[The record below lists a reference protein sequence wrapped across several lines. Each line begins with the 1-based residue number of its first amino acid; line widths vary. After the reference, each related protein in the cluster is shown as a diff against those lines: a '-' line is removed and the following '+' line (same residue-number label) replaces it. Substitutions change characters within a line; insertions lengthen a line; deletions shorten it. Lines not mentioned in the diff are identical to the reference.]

1 MPPAPSHQNAKRL
14 FSLWTMVVLACLIY
28 LYLTLSR
35 GYQFDSSV
43 MTLLPE
49 SEHSIAQSLATRHLT
64 DATDR
69 RMVFLLEDSDKSRSA
84 DAAQAFTEALKN
96 SQLFSRV
103 QGKITT
109 LPKDSWQQFY
119 QNQRYQ
125 LLSAESR
132 RRLQADDPS
141 LVEESLGRLYS
152 PLASVVGA
160 QLIED
165 PLQLFFQWRLAVTP
179 RLPFS
184 LEDGWLTRSEAAQ
197 HYRLISAELS
207 ENPYDIGYQQQVM
220 ATLLEAQTA
229 LPPESQLLSSGLIL
243 HAAHGAEQAIGE
255 ISTIGIG
262 SALGILL
269 LLFVCFQRVRTVA
282 LAFVPLVVG
291 CLIALTLS
299 LVLFDRVHLIT
310 LAFGAGLVG
319 VAIDYV
325 LHFLCAHNHENTDR
339 KDLSN
344 KGLYNQGLC
353 RPVLPIILPSLTMG
367 LVSSVLAYAAQ
378 GMAPFPGLRQMA
390 VFSVIGL
397 IGAWLTVLFWLPLLQ
412 GRKPINFNPVL
423 IHQLRQWQSRWPKVD
438 SMWVKIVLT
447 ILSIGLIVVVA
458 NIKTNDDI
466 RLLQT
471 SPPELLEEDITV
483 QTLLK
488 AASPAQYLVL
498 KADSEE
504 ALLQR
509 EESYSEKLSQAIDKG
524 LITGFMA
531 TSQYLPSEQRQL
543 DNRALLDAK
552 VYAPQ
557 GQLHRLVNSVN
568 FPALESQARQS
579 YHDVPITLLRV
590 KDWQDSDIGELAA
603 HLWIGEFKGD
613 YYSTI
618 TLFGI
623 RDTRAIE
630 ALALMANT
638 LDGVEL
644 VDRVSDIS
652 NLLSDYREQ
661 LLRWLLL
668 AYGLVLVLATL
679 RYGRD
684 AWRVLAAPALASLL
698 VMSLLQITGAAITIF
713 HSLALLLVLGIGLD
727 ASIFLQDDSRTGNSS
742 PYTWLAVTLSSLTT
756 LLAFGL
762 LALSSTPVLHYFGVT
777 VLLGI
782 ICVWLLAPCFIKAHG
797 HQDRGQHGRSQGD
810 QSQTE
815 DSKPV

>member
-1 MPPAPSHQNAKRL
+1 
-14 FSLWTMVVLACLIY
+14 
-28 LYLTLSR
+28 
-35 GYQFDSSV
+35 

-49 SEHSIAQSLATRHLT
+49 SQHSIAQSLATKHLT
-64 DATDR
+64 NATDR
-69 RMVFLLEDSDKSRSA
+69 RMVFLLEDSDKPRSA
-84 DAAQAFTEALKN
+84 DAAQAFTETLKN

-109 LPKDSWQQFY
+109 SPTDSWQQFY

-125 LLSAESR
+125 LLSSESR
-132 RRLQADDPS
+132 RRLQSDDPS
-141 LVEESLGRLYS
+141 LVKESLGRLYS

-179 RLPFS
+179 RLPFA

-207 ENPYDIGYQQQVM
+207 ENPYDIAYQQQVM

-243 HAAHGAEQAIGE
+243 HAAHGAKQAIGE
-255 ISTIGIG
+255 ISTIGLG

-269 LLFVCFQRVRTVA
+269 LLFICFQRVRTVA
-282 LAFVPLVVG
+282 LAFVPLVIG

-325 LHFLCAHNHENTDR
+325 LHFLCAHNHENTDS
-339 KDLSN
+339 K
-344 KGLYNQGLC
+344 GLC

-367 LVSSVLAYAAQ
+367 LVSSVLAYTAQ

-397 IGAWLTVLFWLPLLQ
+397 IGAWLTVLCWLPLLQ
-412 GRKPINFNPVL
+412 GQKPISFNPVL
-423 IHQLRQWQSRWPKVD
+423 INQLRQWQSRWPKVD
-438 SMWVKIVLT
+438 SVWVKIVLI
-447 ILSIGLIVVVA
+447 ILSIGLIAVVA

-471 SPPELLEEDITV
+471 SPPKLLEEDIAV
-483 QTLLK
+483 QTLLQ

-504 ALLQR
+504 ALLQL
-509 EESYSEKLSQAIDKG
+509 EESYSEKLSQAIDTG

-531 TSQYLPSEQRQL
+531 TSQYLPSQQRQL
-543 DNRALLDAK
+543 DNRALLEDK
-552 VYAPQ
+552 VYAPE
-557 GQLHRLVNSVN
+557 GQLHRLVNSAN
-568 FPALESQARQS
+568 FPTLESQARQS
-579 YHDVPITLLRV
+579 YQDVPLTLLQL
-590 KDWQDSDIGELAA
+590 KDWQNSDICELAA
-603 HLWIGEFKGD
+603 HLWIGELKGN
-613 YYSTI
+613 YYSI
-618 TLFGI
+618 VTLFGI
-623 RDTRAIE
+623 RDTSAIE
-630 ALALMANT
+630 KLALMANT
-638 LDGVEL
+638 LDGVEF

-652 NLLSDYREQ
+652 NLLSNYREQ

-698 VMSLLQITGAAITIF
+698 VMSLLQITGSTITIF

-727 ASIFLQDDSRTGNSS
+727 ASIFLQDDSRAGNSS

-782 ICVWLLAPCFIKAHG
+782 ICVWLLAPCFIKAHD
-797 HQDRGQHGRSQGD
+797 QQNQGR
-810 QSQTE
+810 TE
-815 DSKPV
+815 DSKPA